1 MLGRYSFL
9 AALMFL
15 AAVALST
22 QPIFAQAGGG
32 GGGGGGDDA
41 VANTA
46 AGGVKIDAEGFLSS
60 RAKVDATGALTMR
73 RLNEAKVSVDQKL
86 QKQSKLRKVSLVRL
100 EKQVRELL
108 DAGKPIPDDMQ
119 YMAGLTRITH
129 VFYYP
134 ETDDIVVAG
143 PAEGYFR
150 TANDHVVG
158 MSTGQAVLQL
168 QDLIVALRAFGPDN
182 NNTRVISVSID
193 PTQEGLRNFNN
204 EKRRL
209 GAVAPNQA
217 MNAARHLRD
226 SLGYQEVS
234 IKGVSPNTHFAQV
247 LAEADYN
254 MKLIGIGLER
264 PRVKITSFMEVATTR
279 SASAMQ
285 RWFFQP
291 NYNSVTVAEDSM
303 AMELTG
309 SGVQL
314 LGENET
320 ISNNGLRVRT
330 GKLNKASVKFT
341 TSFTKAYDKLAEVT
355 PLYGELRNLM
365 DISIAA
371 AFIQKMGLY
380 EKAGWSMDSFGDES
394 IVSVERFRAPK
405 KVDAVLNAVWK
416 GSYLLPAIAGGVTI
430 QPRVCLNSDKMT
442 VDTEG
447 KINEVKSSVVF
458 DNLQDGQWWWD

>member
-1 MLGRYSFL
+1 MLGRFPFL

-15 AAVALST
+15 SVIALST
-22 QPIFAQAGGG
+22 QPILAQD
-32 GGGGGGDDA
+32 GGDDTT
-41 VANTA
+41 NDA
-46 AGGVKIDAEGFLSS
+46 AGGVKIDAEGFLSARTNFDQS
-60 RAKVDATGALTMR
+60 GALTMR
-73 RLNEAKVSVDQKL
+73 RLKEAKINVDQEL
-86 QKQSKLRKVSLVRL
+86 QKPSALRKVSLVRL
-100 EKQVRELL
+100 EKQVRALL

-119 YMAGLTRITH
+119 YLAGLTRITH

-134 ETDDIVVAG
+134 DTDDIVVAG

-150 TANDHVVG
+150 AGNNHMVG
-158 MSTGQAVLQL
+158 MTTGSAVLHL

-182 NNTRVISVSID
+182 NTRVISVSID
-193 PTQEGLRNFNN
+193 PTEEGLRNLNAA
-204 EKRRL
+204 KRQTGPVNR
-209 GAVAPNQA
+209 NQA
-217 MNAARHLRD
+217 MDVARYYRD
-226 SLGYQEVS
+226 ALGYQEIS
-234 IKGVSPNTHFAQV
+234 IKGVSPRTHFAQV

-264 PRVKITSFMEVATTR
+264 PQVGITSFIEVATTR
-279 SASAMQ
+279 SAATMQ

-320 ISNNGLRVRT
+320 VSNQGKRVRT
-330 GKLNKASVKFT
+330 GKLNKASQKFT
-341 TSFTKAYDKLAEVT
+341 TSFTKAYDKLAQVS
-355 PLYGELRNLM
+355 PIYGELRNLM
-365 DISIAA
+365 DLSIAA

-394 IVSVERFRAPK
+394 IVSVERFRAPQ
-405 KVDAVLNAVWK
+405 KVDAVLNAVWR
-416 GSYLLPAIAGGVTI
+416 GGTLLPAIAGGVTM
-430 QPRVCLNSDKMT
+430 QPRVCLNSDKVT

-447 KINEVKSSVVF
+447 KINEVKSSIVF

>member
-1 MLGRYSFL
+1 MLGRFPFL

-15 AAVALST
+15 AVVVLSAQPILAQDDDLST
-22 QPIFAQAGGG
+22 AP
-32 GGGGGGDDA
+32 
-41 VANTA
+41 
-46 AGGVKIDAEGFLSS
+46 GGVKIDAEGFLSA
-60 RAKVDATGALTMR
+60 RAKVDPSGALTMR
-73 RLNEAKVSVDQKL
+73 RLNEAKVSVDQEL
-86 QKQSKLRKVSLVRL
+86 QKPSKLRKVSLVRL
-100 EKQVRELL
+100 EKQVKELL
-108 DAGKPIPDDMQ
+108 DAGKEIPDDMQ
-119 YMAGLTRITH
+119 YLAGLTRITH

-150 TANDHVVG
+150 AGNGHV
-158 MSTGQAVLQL
+158 
-168 QDLIVALRAFGPDN
+168 
-182 NNTRVISVSID
+182 
-193 PTQEGLRNFNN
+193 TQEGLRNLNN
-204 EKRRL
+204 AKRRT
-209 GAVAPNQA
+209 GAVNANQA
-217 MNAARHLRD
+217 MDVAHFYRD
-226 SLGYQEVS
+226 ALGYQE
-234 IKGVSPNTHFAQV
+234 ITIRGVSPKTHFAQV

-264 PRVKITSFMEVATTR
+264 PQVDITSFIEVATTR
-279 SASAMQ
+279 SAATMQ

-291 NYNSVTVAEDSM
+291 NYNSVTVAQDSM

-320 ISNNGLRVRT
+320 VTNQGKRTRT
-330 GKLNKASVKFT
+330 GKLNKASQKFT
-341 TSFTKAYDKLAEVT
+341 ASFTKAYDKLAQVS
-355 PLYGELRNLM
+355 PIYGELRNLM
-365 DISIAA
+365 DLTIAA

-394 IVSVERFRAPK
+394 IVSVERFRAPQ
-405 KVDAVLNAVWK
+405 KVDAVLNAVWR
-416 GSYLLPAIAGGVTI
+416 GSTLLPAIAGGVTI
-430 QPRVCLNSDKMT
+430 QPRVCLNSDKVT